1 MGNDLQTVLLLY
13 SAFPCI
19 FRFFGLTSSDT
30 VTTLVQS
37 LLASFLPSLSVVP
50 AFFRNFVSKLQL
62 LNIMLLKKLTLPE
75 LLSNSCSKFKN
86 NLSLNFVQS
95 GKRTYQDFYNEVTS
109 IANYLLSS
117 GIQKGDK
124 IAILSANMPNWGIT
138 QFAIARIG
146 AIAVPVLPGFS
157 SIEIQNIL
165 EHSESK
171 IIFVSKLLYKLVAD
185 IKTSYLEQKILM
197 NTFARIPEDYPVEAI
212 DKLENNIG
220 LDNLT
225 PLPAIQVEEED
236 TASIIYTSG
245 TTGFSKGVEL
255 THRNLVWNARQC
267 ATIQPVSIQ
276 DRFLSILPLAHTY
289 ENTLGLL
296 LPVMF
301 GAQIYYL
308 DRVPTPKLL
317 VPAMQKIRP
326 TVMLSVPLIIEKIY
340 KTQVLPKFTSSALM
354 KTLYNFGPTRKLFNR
369 LAGKKLMQTFGG
381 KIVFFGIGG
390 SKIDPVVER
399 FLREAKFPYAIG
411 YGLTETSPMSAGSAP
426 RGTFLQGVGPAMEG
440 VQIKINEPDKTGQ
453 GEIWIK
459 GPHVMK
465 GYYKKPELTQ
475 EVFSEDGWFKT
486 GDLGSFDR
494 KGRLSIRGRIKTM
507 ILGSSGE
514 NIYPEEIES
523 IINNFRFVNES
534 LVVESKGKLVAMV
547 HFNMEELEKQVQKIK
562 SQAGNYKT
570 AINDYIEEQKKE
582 LFEYVNSRVN
592 NFSKLQLVLVQ
603 HEPFEKTPTHKI
615 KRFLYNNI
623 NIK

>member
-1 MGNDLQTVLLLY
+1 METVLLHK
-13 SAFPCI
+13 SAFLYVTSI
-19 FRFFGLTSSDT
+19 FRLSSFVFANALLTGITKTFVPFYSSFPEI
-30 VTTLVQS
+30 LC
-37 LLASFLPSLSVVP
+37 
-50 AFFRNFVSKLQL
+50 NFVSKLQL

-117 GIQKGDK
+117 GIRKGDK

>member
-1 MGNDLQTVLLLY
+1 MQTILLLK
-13 SAFPCI
+13 SAFLCV
-19 FRFFGLTSSDT
+19 FRFFGLSSFDT
-30 VTTLVQS
+30 VTTLILS
-37 LLASFLPSLSVVP
+37 RLASFHP
-50 AFFRNFVSKLQL
+50 FFEVIPEILCNFVSKLQL

-426 RGTFLQGVGPAMEG
+426 RETFLQGVGPAMEG

-547 HFNMEELEKQVQKIK
+547 HFNMEELEKQVPKIK

>member
-1 MGNDLQTVLLLY
+1 METVLLHK
-13 SAFPCI
+13 SAFLYVTSI
-19 FRFFGLTSSDT
+19 FRLSSFVFANALLTGITKTFVPFYSS
-30 VTTLVQS
+30 
-37 LLASFLPSLSVVP
+37 FPEI
-50 AFFRNFVSKLQL
+50 FCNFVSKLQL

-117 GIQKGDK
+117 GIRKGDK

-197 NTFARIPEDYPVEAI
+197 NTFARIPEEYPVEAI

-220 LDNLT
+220 LNNLT

-267 ATIQPVSIQ
+267 ATIQPVSTQ

-326 TVMLSVPLIIEKIY
+326 TVILSVPLIIEKIY

-547 HFNMEELEKQVQKIK
+547 HFNMEELEKQVQKIT

>member
-1 MGNDLQTVLLLY
+1 MQTILLLK
-13 SAFPCI
+13 SAFLCV
-19 FRFFGLTSSDT
+19 FRFFGLSSFDT
-30 VTTLVQS
+30 VTTLTLS
-37 LLASFLPSLSVVP
+37 HLASFFP
-50 AFFRNFVSKLQL
+50 FFEVIPEIFSNFVSKLQL

>member
-1 MGNDLQTVLLLY
+1 MQTILLLK
-13 SAFPCI
+13 SAFLCV
-19 FRFFGLTSSDT
+19 FRFFGLSSFDT
-30 VTTLVQS
+30 VATLILS
-37 LLASFLPSLSVVP
+37 RLASFLP
-50 AFFRNFVSKLQL
+50 FFEVIPEILCNFVSKLQL

-117 GIQKGDK
+117 GIRKGDK

>member
-1 MGNDLQTVLLLY
+1 M
-13 SAFPCI
+13 
-19 FRFFGLTSSDT
+19 
-30 VTTLVQS
+30 
-37 LLASFLPSLSVVP
+37 
-50 AFFRNFVSKLQL
+50 SKLQL

-117 GIQKGDK
+117 GIRKGDK

-197 NTFARIPEDYPVEAI
+197 NTFARIPEEYPVEAI

-220 LDNLT
+220 LNNLT

-255 THRNLVWNARQC
+255 THRNLVWDARQC
-267 ATIQPVSIQ
+267 ATIQPVSTQ

-296 LPVMF
+296 LPIMF

-354 KTLYNFGPTRKLFNR
+354 KTLYHFGPTRKLFNR

-399 FLREAKFPYAIG
+399 FLKEAKFPYAIG

-465 GYYKKPELTQ
+465 GY
-475 EVFSEDGWFKT
+475 
-486 GDLGSFDR
+486 
-494 KGRLSIRGRIKTM
+494 
-507 ILGSSGE
+507 
-514 NIYPEEIES
+514 
-523 IINNFRFVNES
+523 
-534 LVVESKGKLVAMV
+534 
-547 HFNMEELEKQVQKIK
+547 
-562 SQAGNYKT
+562 
-570 AINDYIEEQKKE
+570 
-582 LFEYVNSRVN
+582 
-592 NFSKLQLVLVQ
+592 
-603 HEPFEKTPTHKI
+603 
-615 KRFLYNNI
+615 
-623 NIK
+623 

>member
-1 MGNDLQTVLLLY
+1 M
-13 SAFPCI
+13 
-19 FRFFGLTSSDT
+19 
-30 VTTLVQS
+30 S
-37 LLASFLPSLSVVP
+37 L
-50 AFFRNFVSKLQL
+50 R
-62 LNIMLLKKLTLPE
+62 KLTLPE
-75 LLSNSCSKFKN
+75 LLAHSCSKFKN

-95 GKRTYQDFYNEVTS
+95 GKRTYQDFYNEVIS
-109 IANYLLSS
+109 IANYLTQS
-117 GIQKGDK
+117 GIRKGDK
-124 IAILSANMPNWGIT
+124 VAILSANMPNWAIT
-138 QFAIARIG
+138 QFAVAQVG

-157 SIEIQNIL
+157 SVEIQNIL
-165 EHSESK
+165 EHSEAK
-171 IIFVSKLLYKLVAD
+171 AIFVSKLLYKLVAD
-185 IKTSYLEQKILM
+185 IHTDFLEQKVLM
-197 NTFARIPEDYPVEAI
+197 NTFARIPEGWPVEDIA
-212 DKLENNIG
+212 KLENNID
-220 LDNLT
+220 LHNTT
-225 PLPAIQVEEED
+225 PLSDIQVEEED

-255 THRNLVWNARQC
+255 THRNLVWDAQQC
-267 ATIQPVSIQ
+267 ATIQHVSTK
-276 DRFLSILPLAHTY
+276 DRFLSILPMAHTY

-317 VPAMQKIRP
+317 VPAMQKIHP

-340 KTQVLPKFTSSALM
+340 KTQVLPKFTSSPMM
-354 KTLYNFGPTRKLFNR
+354 KKLYGFAPARKVLNWF
-369 LAGKKLMQTFGG
+369 AGKKLMQTFGG

-390 SKIDPVVER
+390 SKLDPTVEK
-399 FLREAKFPYAIG
+399 FLREAKFPYAVG
-411 YGLTETSPMSAGSAP
+411 YGLTETAPMSAGSNP
-426 RGTFLQGVGPAMEG
+426 QHSFLQGVGPVMEG
-440 VQIKINEPDKTGQ
+440 VEIKINEPDKTGQ

-459 GPHVMK
+459 GPNVMK
-465 GYYKKPELTQ
+465 GYYKRPELTA
-475 EVFSEDGWFKT
+475 ESFTEDGWFKT
-486 GDLGSFDR
+486 GDLGSFDK

-547 HFNMEELEKQVQKIK
+547 HFNMEELEKQYQKLK

-570 AINDYIEEQKKE
+570 AVNDYIEEQKKE

-623 NIK
+623 NINR

>member
-1 MGNDLQTVLLLY
+1 MQTILLLK
-13 SAFPCI
+13 SAFLCV
-19 FRFFGLTSSDT
+19 FRFFGLSSFDT
-30 VTTLVQS
+30 VATLILS
-37 LLASFLPSLSVVP
+37 RLASFLP
-50 AFFRNFVSKLQL
+50 FFEVIPEILCNFVSKLQL

>member
-1 MGNDLQTVLLLY
+1 MQTILLLK
-13 SAFPCI
+13 SAFLCV
-19 FRFFGLTSSDT
+19 FRFFGLSSFDT
-30 VTTLVQS
+30 VTTLILS
-37 LLASFLPSLSVVP
+37 RLASFHP
-50 AFFRNFVSKLQL
+50 FFEVIPEILRNFVSKLQL

-426 RGTFLQGVGPAMEG
+426 RETFLQGVGPAMEG